1 MKLAFAL
8 SCLSLGICL
17 ELTGRERLGG
27 SGAVI
32 SILGK
37 IVHNF
42 KDVQR
47 VARGSKRM
55 LRIKLMLQ

>member
-37 IVHNF
+37 V
-42 KDVQR
+42 VQR
-47 VARGSKRM
+47 VAKVSKW
-55 LRIKLMLQ
+55 LRIKLMFQ